1 MPSPLLK
8 KIDCVE
14 LHVPDLDAALRF
26 YRDELGHAIVWRSD
40 TAAGLRLPDSDAEIL
55 LQTERVGMNI
65 DFLVSSADDA
75 AVEFAR
81 AGGTVLTGPFDTQ
94 IGRGAVV
101 RDPFGNVLVLLDMRK
116 GRLVTD
122 AEGRIIGNE
131 EARR

>member
-81 AGGTVLTGPFDTQ
+81 AGGTVLTPPFDTQ

-131 EARR
+131 KARR